1 MRIRKLGIYSGT
13 ELIVGGR
20 DISQPERAWRKHV
33 IDRPGALLSLRNRG
47 EIFFGDTA
55 QPLEAGDM
63 VCYDALPCH
72 EFRSRKEWSYYYLH
86 FPAGMLP
93 EEWNSR
99 RCNTPVPGVRLV
111 HFSNTELARI
121 KREFQ
126 EAHTLFELRRPG
138 WEMLVAA
145 LIQLILTR
153 FFLTMPKSPAAG
165 KSRLEVALPLLD
177 VYGGSRNLKEI
188 ARSCGMSLSNF
199 FRKFRSEY
207 NCSPIEYRDNQVIAH
222 AKILLC
228 STELQ
233 IKEIARELNFDDPYY
248 FSRFFHARTGN
259 TPSQYR
265 KRHGHALC
273 SSATEMN
280 NNS

>member
-1 MRIRKLGIYSGT
+1 MKIRKLGIRFAN
-13 ELIVGGR
+13 ELLIGWSNTSLTNR
-20 DISQPERAWRKHV
+20 TWRKHV
-33 IDRPGALLSLRNRG
+33 IDRPGALLSVRNQG
-47 EIFFGDTA
+47 EILYGNTV
-55 QPLEAGDM
+55 QVLKEGDM
-63 VCYDALPCH
+63 ICYDALPCH
-72 EFRSRKEWSYYYLH
+72 EFRYQKEWSYYYLH
-86 FPAGMLP
+86 FPEQMLP
-93 EEWNSR
+93 EEWHSR
-99 RCNTPVPGVRLV
+99 CCNTPVPGVRLV

-121 KREFQ
+121 KREFL
-126 EAHTLFELRRPG
+126 EAYTHFELQRPG
-138 WEMLVAA
+138 WEILIGA

-153 FFLTMPKSPAAG
+153 FFLALPQEPAID
-165 KSRLEVALPLLD
+165 KSRLETSLQRLNI
-177 VYGGSRNLKEI
+177 YGGHRSMEEI
-188 ARSCGMSLSNF
+188 ARGCGMSRTDF

>member
-86 FPAGMLP
+86 FPARMLP

-121 KREFQ
+121 KREFL

-138 WEMLVAA
+138 REILIGA

-153 FFLTMPKSPAAG
+153 FFLALPQEPAIG
-165 KSRLEVALPLLD
+165 KSRLETSLQRLNI
-177 VYGGSRNLKEI
+177 YGGHRSMEEI
-188 ARSCGMSLSNF
+188 ARGCGMSRTDF

>member
-1 MRIRKLGIYSGT
+1 MKIRKLGIRFAN
-13 ELIVGGR
+13 ELLIGWSNTSLTNR
-20 DISQPERAWRKHV
+20 TWRKHV
-33 IDRPGALLSLRNRG
+33 IDRPGALLSVRNQG
-47 EIFFGDTA
+47 EILYGNTV
-55 QPLEAGDM
+55 QVLKEGDM
-63 VCYDALPCH
+63 ICYDALPCH
-72 EFRSRKEWSYYYLH
+72 EFRYQKEWSYYYLH
-86 FPAGMLP
+86 FPARMLP

-99 RCNTPVPGVRLV
+99 RSNTPVPGVRLV

-121 KREFQ
+121 KREFL

-138 WEMLVAA
+138 WEILIGA

-153 FFLTMPKSPAAG
+153 FFLALPQEPAIG
-165 KSRLEVALPLLD
+165 KSRLETSLQRLNI
-177 VYGGSRNLKEI
+177 YGGHRSMEEI
-188 ARSCGMSLSNF
+188 ARGCGMSRTDF

>member
-1 MRIRKLGIYSGT
+1 MRIRKLGVYSGN

-20 DISQPERAWRKHV
+20 DISRPEHSWRKHV

-47 EIFFGDTA
+47 EIFFGDLA
-55 QPLEAGDM
+55 QPLEEGDM

-72 EFRSRKEWSYYYLH
+72 EFRHQKEWSYYYLH

-93 EEWNSR
+93 EEWNTR

-126 EAHTLFELRRPG
+126 EAHTHFKLRRPG
-138 WEMLVAA
+138 WEMLVGA
-145 LIQLILTR
+145 LMQLILTR
-153 FFLTMPKSPAAG
+153 FFLALPQEPAAG
-165 KSRLEVALPLLD
+165 RSRLEAALPQLD
-177 VYGGSRNLKEI
+177 VNGRPRNLEEI

-199 FRKFRSEY
+199 FRRFRQEY
-207 NCSPIEYRDNQVIAH
+207 NCSPLEYRDNQVIAQ

-265 KRHGHALC
+265 KRCGIHPASTPTQELH
-273 SSATEMN
+273 
-280 NNS
+280 